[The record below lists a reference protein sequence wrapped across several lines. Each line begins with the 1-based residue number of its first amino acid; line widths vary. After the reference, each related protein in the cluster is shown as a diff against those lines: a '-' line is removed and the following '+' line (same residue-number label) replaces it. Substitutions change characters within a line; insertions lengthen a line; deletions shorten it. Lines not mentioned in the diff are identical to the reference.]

1 MTIRDSYY
9 KDLDIKKPNYREDL
23 DREINVIIPEG
34 YKYEVSINV
43 HTPSILY
50 WSGWYRIKVRHMA
63 TKVPGFQFSSY
74 RAIATY
80 G

>member
-9 KDLDIKKPNYREDL
+9 KDLDIIRPNFRKDL

-43 HTPSILY
+43 NTPSII
-50 WSGWYRIKVRHMA
+50 WW
-63 TKVPGFQFSSY
+63 
-74 RAIATY
+74 
-80 G
+80 